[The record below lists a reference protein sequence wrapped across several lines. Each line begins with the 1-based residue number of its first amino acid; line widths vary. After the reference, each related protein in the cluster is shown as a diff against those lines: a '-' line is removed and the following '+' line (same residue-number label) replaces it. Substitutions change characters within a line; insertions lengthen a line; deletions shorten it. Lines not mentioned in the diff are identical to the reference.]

1 MIGIG
6 SLIGGALSAAGSI
19 YGGIKAS
26 KAAKDAQEKIDDLRI
41 QNKAW
46 YDLESNRDFTQRG
59 DAQRLIKMTNDSI
72 RDRNRAAAGTQAVM
86 GGTDAS
92 VAAAKEANNKAL
104 ADAVGNIS
112 AQAADYQDKVRTDYA
127 NRDMALAQQQ
137 ANADM
142 QKANAIS
149 QAIQGVTSA
158 GGNIGTATDKALD
171 EYGYDW
177 IKIGKGKKTEND
189 EATPTV

>member
-26 KAAKDAQEKIDDLRI
+26 KAAKDAQEKIDDLRS

-137 ANADM
+137 AGADM

-149 QAIQGVTSA
+149 QAIHGVTSA
-158 GGNIGTATDKALD
+158 AGSLGTAIDGTTR
-171 EYGYDW
+171 
-177 IKIGKGKKTEND
+177 GKKNEDD
-189 EATPTV
+189 EATPVV

>member
-26 KAAKDAQEKIDDLRI
+26 KAAKDAQEKIAELRS

-112 AQAADYQDKVRTDYA
+112 AQATDYQDKVRTDYA

-137 ANADM
+137 AGADM

-158 GGNIGTATDKALD
+158 AGGLGTAIDGSFDNTT
-171 EYGYDW
+171 
-177 IKIGKGKKTEND
+177 KGKKTQDD
-189 EATPTV
+189 EATPTL

>member
-137 ANADM
+137 AGADM
-142 QKANAIS
+142 QKANAIT

-158 GGNIGTATDKALD
+158 GGNVGTAVDKSLDVLD
-171 EYGYDW
+171 EP
-177 IKIGKGKKTEND
+177 KKK
-189 EATPTV
+189 V